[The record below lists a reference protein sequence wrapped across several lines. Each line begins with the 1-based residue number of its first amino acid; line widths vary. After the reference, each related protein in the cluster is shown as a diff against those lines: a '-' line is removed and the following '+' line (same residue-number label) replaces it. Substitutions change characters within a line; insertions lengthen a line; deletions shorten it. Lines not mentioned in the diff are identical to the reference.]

1 MVHCYFLEMFLW
13 TEVTLVTLFSKLSF
27 LVLHLFRGIKYV
39 FLTAWQIWMKE
50 TNLISP
56 PFLQIF
62 ESRSVSFYLEDFFSR
77 IFSPLF
83 WSSWL
88 SVGNGFSEGFAV
100 SQCVRAQMP
109 SSACHG
115 VAVAW
120 VLVPWRFWNL
130 NLNTTRRNKRRC
142 PSLWGQMPWFKFS
155 EIFGNSCKIG
165 CVWLWLRR
173 FHQANLRYST
183 AICLTKSLQTG

>member
-1 MVHCYFLEMFLW
+1 MTNFNERDQSHFPSFSSDFWLSLGQFLC
-13 TEVTLVTLFSKLSF
+13 
-27 LVLHLFRGIKYV
+27 R
-39 FLTAWQIWMKE
+39 
-50 TNLISP
+50 
-56 PFLQIF
+56 
-62 ESRSVSFYLEDFFSR
+62 RFFSR

-100 SQCVRAQMP
+100 SQCVRAQML

-120 VLVPWRFWNL
+120 VLMPWRFWNL

-173 FHQANLRYST
+173 SHQANWRYST